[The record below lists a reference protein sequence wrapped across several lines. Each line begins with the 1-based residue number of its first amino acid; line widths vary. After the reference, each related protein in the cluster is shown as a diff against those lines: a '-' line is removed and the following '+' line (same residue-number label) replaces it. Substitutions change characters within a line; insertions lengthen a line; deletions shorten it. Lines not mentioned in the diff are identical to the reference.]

1 MKKAKLKKGKA
12 YCQCAVIGSLPDLK
26 CSDVQIPNR
35 INKVKMDLDGK
46 CYDELDNYLGKGI
59 LKNGMLKITQDVR
72 ANYL

>member
-1 MKKAKLKKGKA
+1 MKKTKLKKEKA
-12 YCQCAVIGSLPDLK
+12 YSQCAVIGSLPDLK

-35 INKVKMDLDGK
+35 IIKVKMDLESN

-59 LKNGMLKITQDVR
+59 LEDGMLKITKDVR

>member
-1 MKKAKLKKGKA
+1 MKKAKLKKEKA

-35 INKVKMDLDGK
+35 ITKVKMDLEGN
-46 CYDELDNYLGKGI
+46 CYDELGNYLGKGI
-59 LKNGMLKITQDVR
+59 LEDGMLRITQEVR